1 MASDLTGGGMYCII
15 PYPVV
20 SDCKLSCRAKL
31 LYGEIVRL
39 AAARGYCYAD
49 NATLLEI
56 MTYED
61 PKTGALSGITER
73 TLQRLLADL
82 KDRGHIC
89 IDKGVV
95 PLKDGS
101 AIVGRRIFVGQK
113 LAWPEDP
120 QGGDKNVASDK
131 NVTPEATKMSSHKR
145 SKKNTSN
152 TPLPPSWIWDAIDN
166 YLFSTGRDGDTEFR
180 EALGAFVEYREAIK
194 KPIKAK
200 QTLSAI
206 LNKLAKAGQRDI
218 ELAMLRKAMEMSWV
232 TIFPLKPDEL
242 PVAAKPAA
250 KRFLGTKIVDGV
262 EVDVFG

>member
-1 MASDLTGGGMYCII
+1 
-15 PYPVV
+15 
-20 SDCKLSCRAKL
+20 
-31 LYGEIVRL
+31 
-39 AAARGYCYAD
+39 
-49 NATLLEI
+49 
-56 MTYED
+56 
-61 PKTGALSGITER
+61 
-73 TLQRLLADL
+73 
-82 KDRGHIC
+82 
-89 IDKGVV
+89 
-95 PLKDGS
+95 
-101 AIVGRRIFVGQK
+101 
-113 LAWPEDP
+113 
-120 QGGDKNVASDK
+120 
-131 NVTPEATKMSSHKR
+131 MSSHKR

-242 PVAAKPAA
+242 PEAAKPAA